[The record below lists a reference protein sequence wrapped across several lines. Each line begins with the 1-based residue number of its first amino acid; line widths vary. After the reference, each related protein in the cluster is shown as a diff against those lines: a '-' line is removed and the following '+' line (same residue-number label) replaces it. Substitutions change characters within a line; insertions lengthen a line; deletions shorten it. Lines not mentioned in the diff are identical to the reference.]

1 MKDWT
6 LWLAEQGLTKFLDS
20 VGVYLGI
27 ITILISVSTWWMVR
41 QQSLKLRRAAREI
54 RPLGNYEEVFNTWA
68 IIQTPNPYA
77 LAISLSPGQT
87 SIENDVKT
95 FLDITNTKVQEIKT
109 LNLQGIAQPLED
121 TQKFIEKLR
130 QYRSE
135 LSELGCSELLI
146 FYQGPAIMAVQIG
159 AVFDNWKAV
168 KLFHKSTPATPR
180 IYEYWGV
187 ITK

>member
-1 MKDWT
+1 MDWT

-27 ITILISVSTWWMVR
+27 VSILIAVSTWWMVR
-41 QQSLKLRRAAREI
+41 QQALRLRRAAREV
-54 RPLGNYEEVFNTWA
+54 RPLGNYEEVFNTWTT
-68 IIQTPNPYA
+68 IQTQNPYA
-77 LAISLSPGQT
+77 LAISLSPGQS

-95 FLDITNTKVQEIKT
+95 FLDISNTRVHGIKMI
-109 LNLQGIAQPLED
+109 NLQGIIQPLED
-121 TQKFIEKLR
+121 TQKFIEQLR
-130 QYRSE
+130 QLRNE

-146 FYQGPAIMAVQIG
+146 FYQGPAMMAVQIG

-168 KLFHKSTPATPR
+168 KLFHKSTPVTPR

-187 ITK
+187 LTK